1 MNARR
6 LHAILRR
13 HEIDPKFWPEFR
25 AMVELG
31 QNAGKELLTRMNRV
45 ANYKAARSEITSALA
60 RETER
65 QIPPDHYE
73 IPAGYDFDMPAERE
87 SLIPEDIALATSG
100 GCAV

>member
-13 HEIDPKFWPEFR
+13 HEIDPKFWPDFR

-45 ANYKAARSEITSALA
+45 ANFELLEKGNSSPQLELVRTAYVRLRKIIFSDRRAPQKSAL
-60 RETER
+60 
-65 QIPPDHYE
+65 
-73 IPAGYDFDMPAERE
+73 
-87 SLIPEDIALATSG
+87 
-100 GCAV
+100 

>member
-31 QNAGKELLTRMNRV
+31 QHTGKELLARMNGV
-45 ANYKAARSEITSALA
+45 TNYRAARSEITFALLHGDGTRVSARRLRGA
-60 RETER
+60 RR
-65 QIPPDHYE
+65 
-73 IPAGYDFDMPAERE
+73 
-87 SLIPEDIALATSG
+87 L
-100 GCAV
+100 